1 MTHVTI
7 GWQAPYPSCLHQGYL
22 FVSVA
27 FRDAPEGLCAAEPSV
42 LLARKGRH
50 VSRLIWRKT
59 SNVASISNAYKIMA
73 SRLTHQ

>member
-7 GWQAPYPSCLHQGYL
+7 AWQAPYPSCLHQGYL

-27 FRDAPEGLCAAEPSV
+27 FRDAPEGLCAAGLSV
-42 LLARKGRH
+42 LVAHQGRR

-59 SNVASISNAYKIMA
+59 SHVASISNAYKIMA